1 MKKRGM
7 KASLW
12 LLLALRNHCFL
23 ILHFL
28 YGAQRLEDK
37 LGVVVHACNSSYL
50 RSRSRMIKA
59 PVQPWK
65 SMKPYLKKKQKMAG
79 DKNQVAEHLPSNHK
93 ALSSNPRTT
102 KKERKEGRK
111 ERERYKE
118 RKEERKKDRKEGR
131 KEGRKERRQ
140 KDTYPGSQSLGLFCP
155 QTAPLLVRKQYFPLS
170 SCGRAS
176 PTWPSLCQSRNCS
189 RSDWIS
195 AQSSPGN
202 PGLSREQ
209 PTAGE
214 AGRMLD
220 AGIQTTPA
228 LPRPN
233 TWAPPALGPAEERPV
248 GPEVAGR
255 SGLGRR

>member
-79 DKNQVAEHLPSNHK
+79 DKNQVAEHLPSNLK
-93 ALSSNPRTT
+93 ALSSNPSTNKIIT
-102 KKERKEGRK
+102 IT
-111 ERERYKE
+111 
-118 RKEERKKDRKEGR
+118 RKK
-131 KEGRKERRQ
+131 
-140 KDTYPGSQSLGLFCP
+140 SVSLLPPHLYIYQHLCSHTLMF
-155 QTAPLLVRKQYFPLS
+155 LL
-170 SCGRAS
+170 
-176 PTWPSLCQSRNCS
+176 
-189 RSDWIS
+189 
-195 AQSSPGN
+195 
-202 PGLSREQ
+202 
-209 PTAGE
+209 
-214 AGRMLD
+214 
-220 AGIQTTPA
+220 
-228 LPRPN
+228 
-233 TWAPPALGPAEERPV
+233 
-248 GPEVAGR
+248 
-255 SGLGRR
+255 